1 MAVNRS
7 RGDDESH
14 EIRIPSL
21 IMDQIKTKEDKGH
34 YVDDGSRSTKFD
46 HKINDKKR
54 KVKPKRL
61 KKKEITRLLIRL

>member
-21 IMDQIKTKEDKGH
+21 IMDQIKTKEDKGD
-34 YVDDGSRSTKFD
+34 YVDDGSRYTKFD

-54 KVKPKRL
+54 KVKPISRKEKDNKRDS
-61 KKKEITRLLIRL
+61 